1 MPPFSLR
8 AVWVV
13 LFLFIPLLLVAV
25 PANPQETGTSP
36 FGAAPTETA
45 DSAAPDRFDR
55 LMIEIRTQQRDLQR
69 KLADAVR
76 ATDETGSPGALIA
89 LLGLCFLYGVF
100 HAVGPGHGKA
110 VITAYAL
117 TSERIMW
124 RGIGIALLAAFI
136 QATTAIAL
144 VYAVL
149 LTLDGTT
156 RLITRSVTIAEAA
169 SFLLIAAMGAYLLIG
184 GLRRL
189 KRTRPAAAAH
199 RLDHDHAHHD
209 DADDHGHAHE
219 HEDGHGHDHH
229 DHAHMPDPETL
240 GRAHGLRDAIALSVA
255 VGIRPCTGAILVLVF
270 AYGLGLHA
278 AGIVSAY
285 AMGAGTG
292 IAVAALVA
300 VASLIRLPQSRTA
313 ASGRHWALRL
323 EIALRILGGLAIVA
337 IGVLLFWATVT
348 APAAPFTG

>member
-1 MPPFSLR
+1 
-8 AVWVV
+8 
-13 LFLFIPLLLVAV
+13 
-25 PANPQETGTSP
+25 
-36 FGAAPTETA
+36 
-45 DSAAPDRFDR
+45 
-55 LMIEIRTQQRDLQR
+55 MIEIRTQQRDLQR

-76 ATDETGSPGALIA
+76 ATDEAGSPGALIA

-136 QATTAIAL
+136 QATTAILL
-144 VYAVL
+144 VYAIL

-169 SFLLIAAMGAYLLIG
+169 SFLLIAAMGGYLLIG
-184 GLRRL
+184 GFRRL
-189 KRTRPAAAAH
+189 NRTRTTAAAH
-199 RLDHDHAHHD
+199 RHDHNHSHHDHA
-209 DADDHGHAHE
+209 DDHA
-219 HEDGHGHDHH
+219 HDHH
-229 DHAHMPDPETL
+229 DHAHMPDAETL
-240 GRAHGLRDAIALSVA
+240 GRAHGLRDAIALAVV

-278 AGIVSAY
+278 AGIVSAF

-300 VASLIRLPQSRTA
+300 IASLIRLPQSRAA

-323 EIALRILGGLAIVA
+323 DIVLRILGGLAIVA
-337 IGVLLFWATVT
+337 IGLLLFWATVT
-348 APAAPFTG
+348 ALAAPFTG

>member
-1 MPPFSLR
+1 LLLRPFL
-8 AVWVV
+8 VVVVVV
-13 LFLFIPLLLVAV
+13 LITALA
-25 PANPQETGTSP
+25 PAMPTGAQEGATSP
-36 FGAAPTETA
+36 FGAEPAAESP
-45 DSAAPDRFDR
+45 DNAAPGWFDR
-55 LMIEIRTQQRDLQR
+55 LMIEIRMRQRDLQR
-69 KLADAVR
+69 ELADAVR
-76 ATDETGSPGALIA
+76 ATDDTGSPAALVA

-124 RGIGIALLAAFI
+124 RAIGIALLAAFI
-136 QATTAIAL
+136 QATTAVLL

-156 RLITRSVTIAEAA
+156 RLITRSVTVAEAA
-169 SFLLIAAMGAYLLIG
+169 SFLLIAAMGVYLLIG

-189 KRTRPAAAAH
+189 NRTRPAAAAH
-199 RLDHDHAHHD
+199 WHDHDHSHHD
-209 DADDHGHAHE
+209 HADE
-219 HEDGHGHDHH
+219 
-229 DHAHMPDPETL
+229 HAHMPDAETL
-240 GRAHGLRDAIALSVA
+240 GRAHGLRDAIALAVA

-278 AGIVSAY
+278 AGIGSAY

-292 IAVAALVA
+292 IAVALLVA
-300 VASLIRLPQSRTA
+300 AASLLKLPQSRAA

-323 EIALRILGGLAIVA
+323 DIALRILGGFAIVA
-337 IGVLLFWATVT
+337 IGLLLFWAVIG
-348 APAAPFTG
+348 APTTPFGS

>member
-1 MPPFSLR
+1 MPSGT
-8 AVWVV
+8 V
-13 LFLFIPLLLVAV
+13 LAILLLLLALSFLPVAPTFAQV
-25 PANPQETGTSP
+25 TAPATTEEAAPSP
-36 FGAAPTETA
+36 FGAAPTTE
-45 DSAAPDRFDR
+45 SAENAMPGWFDR
-55 LMIEIRTQQRDLQR
+55 LMIEIRVRQRDLQR

-76 ATDETGSPGALIA
+76 ATDDSGSPGALFA

-124 RGIGIALLAAFI
+124 RAIGIALLAAFV
-136 QATTAIAL
+136 QATTAVLL

-156 RLITRSVTIAEAA
+156 RLISRSVTFAEAA
-169 SFLLIAAMGAYLLIG
+169 SFILIAAMGAYLLAS
-184 GLRRL
+184 GLRRWA
-189 KRTRPAAAAH
+189 RTRHNSGGATYG
-199 RLDHDHAHHD
+199 R
-209 DADDHGHAHE
+209 
-219 HEDGHGHDHH
+219 GHGHDHRHDHAHH
-229 DHAHMPDPETL
+229 DHAHMPDAETV
-240 GRAHGLRDAIALSVA
+240 GRARGLRDAIALSVA

-292 IAVAALVA
+292 LAVAGLVA
-300 VASLIRLPQSRTA
+300 AASLIRLPQSRA
-313 ASGRHWALRL
+313 AERGRNWALRL
-323 EIALRILGGLAIVA
+323 DIALRILGGIAIVT
-337 IGVLLFWATVT
+337 IGLLLFWAIVT
-348 APAAPFTG
+348 APAAPFAG

>member
-1 MPPFSLR
+1 MRHALW
-8 AVWVV
+8 AV
-13 LFLFIPLLLVAV
+13 FLAIPLLAAV
-25 PANPQETGTSP
+25 PAGAQETGTSP

-76 ATDETGSPGALIA
+76 ATDEAGSPGALIA

-136 QATTAIAL
+136 QATTAIVL

-189 KRTRPAAAAH
+189 NRTRPAAAAH
-199 RLDHDHAHHD
+199 RHDHDHAHHD
-209 DADDHGHAHE
+209 HADDHGHAHE
-219 HEDGHGHDHH
+219 HEDGHGH

-300 VASLIRLPQSRTA
+300 VASLIRLPQSRAA

-323 EIALRILGGLAIVA
+323 EIALRILGGLAIAA
-337 IGVLLFWATVT
+337 IGLLLFWATVT

>member
-1 MPPFSLR
+1 MRVYWPR
-8 AVWVV
+8 AAWAVLILLIP
-13 LFLFIPLLLVAV
+13 LFLAAIPAT
-25 PANPQETGTSP
+25 AQETGTSP
-36 FGAAPTETA
+36 FGAAPAESA
-45 DSAAPDRFDR
+45 DSGAPDRFDR

-69 KLADAVR
+69 KLAEAVR
-76 ATDETGSPGALIA
+76 ATDRAGSPGPLIA

-124 RGIGIALLAAFI
+124 RGIGIALLAALI
-136 QATTAIAL
+136 QATTAVLL

-189 KRTRPAAAAH
+189 KRSRTAATAH
-199 RLDHDHAHHD
+199 GQHHDHSHHD
-209 DADDHGHAHE
+209 RPDDAHDHGL
-219 HEDGHGHDHH
+219 GHGLGHH
-229 DHAHMPDPETL
+229 DHAHMPDAQML
-240 GRAHGLRDAIALSVA
+240 SHAHGLRDAIALAVA

-270 AYGLGLHA
+270 AYGLGLHL

-300 VASLIRLPQSRTA
+300 IASLIRLPQSRAA

-323 EIALRILGGLAIVA
+323 DIALRILGGLAIVA
-337 IGVLLFWATVT
+337 IGLLLFWATVT
-348 APAAPFTG
+348 APPAPFAG